1 MAFGIFKP
9 DQGYW
14 TRMMSTVI
22 VGIISLG
29 GAGWLWQKLSVVN
42 VEQPV
47 YYQAG
52 ASLIFMGIIAYLVY
66 YVYWKNR
73 TTVEFFIATEGEM
86 KKVNWS
92 TRREIIGSTWVVIII
107 AALIAI
113 ILFTVDVMFSEFF
126 KMTHV
131 LYGESSIVRIFN
143 DLFGSG

>member
-1 MAFGIFKP
+1 
-9 DQGYW
+9 
-14 TRMMSTVI
+14 MMSTVVI
-22 VGIISLG
+22 GIISLG

-52 ASLIFMGIIAYLVY
+52 ASLLFMAIVSYLVY
-66 YVYWKNR
+66 YIYWKNR

-113 ILFTVDVMFSEFF
+113 ILFTVDMIFSEIF
-126 KMTHV
+126 KMAGV
-131 LYGESSIVRIFN
+131 LYGESTIVQIFHN
-143 DLFGSG
+143 WFGGG